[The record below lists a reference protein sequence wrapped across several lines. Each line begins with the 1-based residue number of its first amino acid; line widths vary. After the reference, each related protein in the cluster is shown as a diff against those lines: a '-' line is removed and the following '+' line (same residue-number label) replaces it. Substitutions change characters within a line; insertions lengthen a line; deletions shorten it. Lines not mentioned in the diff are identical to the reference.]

1 MIPFGD
7 IDMNSRCY
15 KALVASSLIVVASI
29 LLIDPA
35 FAAEVVTQ
43 KPPRTAPDVSIGGQL
58 FRTIIGLSFVIAIII
73 GIGWL
78 AKRYGTLKTGGNS
91 ALIIRSGV
99 SVGQKERVV
108 LIEVGDEQILIGVAP
123 GNVTKLHVLKN
134 KIENSHH
141 VSTIPNG
148 GQFLDR
154 LKKAM
159 KEKGGQ

>member
-1 MIPFGD
+1 MAFSI
-7 IDMNSRCY
+7 
-15 KALVASSLIVVASI
+15 IVIASI

-35 FAAEVVTQ
+35 FSAEVITQ
-43 KPPRTAPDVSIGGQL
+43 KPIRAASDVSIGGQL
-58 FRTIIGLSFVIAIII
+58 FRTIVGLSFVIAIII

-78 AKRYGTLKTGGNS
+78 AKRYGTLKAGSNS

-108 LIEVGDEQILIGVAP
+108 LIEVGDEQILVGVAP

-134 KIENSHH
+134 KVENNHDI
-141 VSTIPNG
+141 STIPSG

-154 LKKAM
+154 LKNAM